1 MGISQTSQQPNPEDD
16 MKRVT
21 SPWDSLSAN
30 EIEQAARAIR
40 ARHGDATIFNRISLS
55 QPEKS
60 VALQWQA
67 GQTPRRSA
75 LISFRAAK
83 QTHHATYDF
92 NAASLSQTETLTSGQ
107 PMLTSEGELKRSVA
121 VVHED
126 ESVLAALAKRDVA
139 AGDAL
144 CLPRTTGRFFSDKAD
159 PAHDRLLRLDY
170 FFIKGQTSLEPLPS
184 GAAFFGVLLKA

>member
-1 MGISQTSQQPNPEDD
+1 MGTSQTSQQPNPEDD

-21 SPWDSLSAN
+21 SPGDSLSAN
-30 EIEQAARAIR
+30 EIEQGATAIR
-40 ARHGDATIFNRISLS
+40 TRPGDDTIFNRISVS

-60 VALQWQA
+60 VALHWQA
-67 GQTPRRSA
+67 GRTPRRSA

-83 QTHHATYDF
+83 QTHHATYF
-92 NAASLSQTETLTSGQ
+92 NAASLYPTETVTSGQ

-121 VVHED
+121 VVNED

-144 CLPRTTGRFFSDKAD
+144 CLPRTTGRFFFRIKRIRLKTDCCDWVISLSKARQAWGSCL
-159 PAHDRLLRLDY
+159 PALLFLASY
-170 FFIKGQTSLEPLPS
+170 
-184 GAAFFGVLLKA
+184 

>member
-1 MGISQTSQQPNPEDD
+1 MGTSQTSQQPNPEDD

-21 SPWDSLSAN
+21 SPGDSLSAN
-30 EIEQAARAIR
+30 EIEQAAPAIR
-40 ARHGDATIFNRISLS
+40 ARQGDDTIFNRISVS

-67 GQTPRRSA
+67 GRTPRRSA

-83 QTHHATYDF
+83 QTHHATYF
-92 NAASLSQTETLTSGQ
+92 NAASLYPTETVTSGQ
-107 PMLTSEGELKRSVA
+107 PMLTSEGELKQSAA
-121 VVHED
+121 VVHEG

-159 PAHDRLLRLDY
+159 PAHDSLLRLDY